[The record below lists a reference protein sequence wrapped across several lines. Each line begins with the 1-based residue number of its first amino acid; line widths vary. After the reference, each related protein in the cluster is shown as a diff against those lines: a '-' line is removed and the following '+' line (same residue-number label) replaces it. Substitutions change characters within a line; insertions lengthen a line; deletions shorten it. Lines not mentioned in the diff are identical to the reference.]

1 MQFSTVLMM
10 FNKVPHP
17 VNTPSLPPLNTEQAL
32 RYSRQIM
39 LSGFDL
45 DKQERLLASRVL
57 MIGVGGLGCAAAQ
70 YLVAAGLGV
79 LTLVDD
85 DKVERSNLQRQ
96 ILHNEQRIGEFKTL
110 SAKTS
115 LQGLNS
121 QTQLHTIEYRLN
133 DEQLSEQLQLHDLV
147 LDCSDNLATRQQL
160 NRLCQRAK
168 LPLVSGAAI
177 RMEAQIYCFIPGPEN
192 ACYQCLSDHLGEQQ
206 LSCMEA
212 GVMAPLVGIIGAMQA
227 LESIKILCNFGQSIH
242 NRLVMFDALEGQWH
256 SFALVKDPHCAVCG
270 V

>member
-1 MQFSTVLMM
+1 M

-17 VNTPSLPPLNTEQAL
+17 VNTPSLHSLSTEQAL
-32 RYSRQIM
+32 RYSRQVM

-70 YLVAAGLGV
+70 YLVAAGLGT
-79 LTLVDD
+79 LTMVDD
-85 DKVERSNLQRQ
+85 DQVDRSNLQRQ
-96 ILHNEQRIGEFKTL
+96 ILHTEQSIGEFKTL
-110 SAKTS
+110 SAKAS
-115 LQGLNS
+115 LQRLNS
-121 QTQLHTIEYRLN
+121 QSQLHTLEHRLN
-133 DEQLSEQLQLHDLV
+133 DDQLAEQLQRHDLV

-177 RMEAQIYCFIPGPEN
+177 RMEAQIYCFMPGPHN
-192 ACYQCLSDHLGEQQ
+192 ACYHCLSAHLGEQQ

-227 LESIKILCNFGQSIH
+227 LESIKILCQYGQSIN
-242 NRLVMFDALEGQWH
+242 NRLLMFDALEAQWH
-256 SFALVKDPHCAVCG
+256 SFTLVKDPHCPVCG
-270 V
+270 I